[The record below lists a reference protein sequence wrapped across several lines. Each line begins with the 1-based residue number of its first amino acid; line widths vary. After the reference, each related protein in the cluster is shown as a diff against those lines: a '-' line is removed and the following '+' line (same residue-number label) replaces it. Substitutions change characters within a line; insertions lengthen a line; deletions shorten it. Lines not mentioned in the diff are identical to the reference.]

1 MQTEDQSG
9 VIGFLSDPASH
20 GAPGPVEVV
29 QTHISV
35 IFLVGERAFKLK
47 RAVHLP
53 YADFSTP
60 AIRLAACEKEVAL
73 NRPAAPEL
81 YLGVRRI
88 TRGPDGLAF
97 DGTGELIDAVVE
109 MMRFDQDR
117 LFDRMAQRG
126 ELDAGTI
133 RALSS
138 EIAAAHARAEI
149 VQGQGGAAN
158 IAGVLDINRAGF
170 GESAVFSAA
179 AVAALDDAFRHRL
192 ATHADLLD
200 ARAKAGRIRRC
211 HGDLHLRN
219 ICLWQGQPRLF
230 DCIDFNDQLATTDVL
245 YDLAFVAM
253 DLWHRGLRGFANF
266 LVNLYLDRSGDE
278 TGFAL
283 LPFFMALRA
292 AVRAHVIATQAETG
306 AADQAEAARTTAREY
321 YDLAMEMLAPQPA
334 RLVAIGGLSG
344 SGKST
349 VAEALAPLIGPA
361 PGARLIES
369 DRARKALFGV
379 SPETR
384 LPDEAYRAEVS
395 DQVYGS
401 MAARAGGLLQGG
413 CPVLTDAVFDRAD
426 RRAAIALAAAE
437 AEVPFTGLWLDV
449 APEVLRQRVAARRG
463 GVSDATVQVL
473 EAQLARDPGPMD
485 WLTVDGGQPVDQV
498 VAAMQRHL

>member
-1 MQTEDQSG
+1 MQIEDQSG
-9 VIGFLSDPASH
+9 VIAFLGDPANH

-35 IFLVGERAFKLK
+35 IFLVGDRAFKLK

-60 AIRLAACEKEVAL
+60 AIRLAACEKEFAL

-81 YLGVRRI
+81 YLGVRQI
-88 TRGPDGLAF
+88 TRRADGLAF
-97 DGTGELIDAVVE
+97 DGAGTLVDAVVE
-109 MMRFDQDR
+109 MTRFDQDT

-126 ELDAGTI
+126 ELTAGTI

-149 VQGQGGAAN
+149 AEAQGGAAN

-179 AVAALDDAFRHRL
+179 EVAAIDDAFRHGL
-192 ATHADLLD
+192 AAHAALLD
-200 ARAKAGRIRRC
+200 ARGKAGRIRRC

-230 DCIDFNDQLATTDVL
+230 DCIDFNDQLATIDVL
-245 YDLAFVAM
+245 YDLAFMAM
-253 DLWHRGLRGFANF
+253 DLWHRGLRDFANL
-266 LVNLYLDRSGDE
+266 LVNDYLDRTGDE
-278 TGFAL
+278 GGFAL

-292 AVRAHVIATQAETG
+292 AVRAHVIATQAET
-306 AADQAEAARTTAREY
+306 AATDQAEAARATARAY
-321 YDLAMEMLAPQPA
+321 YDLAMQMLAPQPA

-349 VAEALAPLIGPA
+349 VAEALAPWIGPA

-369 DRARKALFGV
+369 DRARKAMFGV

-384 LPDEAYRAEVS
+384 LSVDAYRPEVS

-401 MAARAGGLLQGG
+401 MAARAGALLRAG
-413 CPVLTDAVFDRAD
+413 CPVLADAVFDRAD

-437 AEVPFTGLWLDV
+437 AGAPFIGLWLDV

-463 GVSDATVQVL
+463 GASDATVQVL
-473 EAQLARDPGPMD
+473 ETQLARDLGPMD
-485 WLTVDGGQPVDQV
+485 WRKVDGDQPVDQV
-498 VAAMQRHL
+498 IAAIRRHL